1 LRRLFSQA
9 GLKNVRVFAE
19 TLAFT
24 DYEMANRVFT
34 LEEIATHA
42 AASGAVSSEQANQW
56 LSDLQ
61 KADKR
66 GSFFAAATGFCVS
79 GEKP

>member
-1 LRRLFSQA
+1 MFLGA
-9 GLKNVRVFAE
+9 GLTDVWVFAE

-34 LEEIATHA
+34 LEQIARHA
-42 AASGAVSSEQANQW
+42 AMAGAVSYEQSSGW
-56 LSDLQ
+56 LDSLHEAGQ
-61 KADKR
+61 R

-79 GEKP
+79 GEKL